1 MENPLSKQARLM
13 HQKTMP
19 SGSEILRS
27 IAVGEERRWKETVMA
42 EETTA
47 R

>member
-13 HQKTMP
+13 HQNTMP

-27 IAVGEERRWKETVMA
+27 IVVGEERKWKDTVIA